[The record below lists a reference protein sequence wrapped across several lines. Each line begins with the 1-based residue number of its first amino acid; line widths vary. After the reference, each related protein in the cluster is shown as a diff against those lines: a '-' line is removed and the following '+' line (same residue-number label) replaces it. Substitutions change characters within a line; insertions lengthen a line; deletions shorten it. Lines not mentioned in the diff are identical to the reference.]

1 MVNFVAHLIV
11 FLSHG
16 IFCLLTVLETWQIK
30 FERTDELNSKPT
42 SLFAAYNLNSLN
54 GKLNGPS
61 REENTPWF
69 KWTQIDQ
76 SSRQRVNPKF
86 THICPYGSLWVF
98 EARRPSHV
106 CLPQLLI
113 PFLGGEERNVSL
125 YSCLFTPPPCD
136 RGQVNPSFPICI
148 LQVCRTASKN
158 VLLHSICYNFRLDPS
173 RLKLTGQEKCR
184 SCPISA
190 T

>member
-113 PFLGGEERNVSL
+113 PFLGEKKETSA
-125 YSCLFTPPPCD
+125 
-136 RGQVNPSFPICI
+136 CI
-148 LQVCRTASKN
+148 LVYSPHPLATGGKWIPRFQFVFYKS
-158 VLLHSICYNFRLDPS
+158 VGRLQ
-173 RLKLTGQEKCR
+173 KTF
-184 SCPISA
+184 SCTRFVTIFAWILPD
-190 T
+190 